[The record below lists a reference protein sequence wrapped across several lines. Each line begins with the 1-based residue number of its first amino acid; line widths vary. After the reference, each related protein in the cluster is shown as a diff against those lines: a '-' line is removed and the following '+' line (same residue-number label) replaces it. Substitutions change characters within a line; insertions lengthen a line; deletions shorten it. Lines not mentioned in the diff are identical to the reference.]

1 MQFLLVNIICR
12 RTSYVFENAERVFA
26 RVHSFNHFQIAENT
40 QIEHQVIFF
49 EFQVNLCAFFFGH
62 LRQQSTPNLQKKVQV
77 GEMVLVFVRFSY
89 SGH

>member
-26 RVHSFNHFQIAENT
+26 RVHSFNHFQIAENI

-49 EFQVNLCAFFFGH
+49 EFQVNLCAFFFWH
-62 LRQQSTPNLQKKVQV
+62 PASAEHAEPAKKSTSWGDGVCFR
-77 GEMVLVFVRFSY
+77 EVFV
-89 SGH
+89 